1 MEKTF
6 YRTVFPGLNV
16 QRTSWRHRVPRS
28 SIWDGCL
35 VHFTNE
41 MNSNS
46 TACLELEI
54 TVFSSS
60 HLFSQ
65 VLLINIS
72 ASAQGFW
79 DNKPVEKH
87 SNFAVTL
94 LYANAQSRRQGGRI
108 KRFLPNLHAPKK
120 SKLILPKLANRKYF
134 RRCQLAEQGL
144 VSILTS
150 VDWAGKLPWFLFG
163 DELQTF
169 ETTLTPG
176 RCRERL
182 IDCVR
187 FSSFTCCWLDR
198 YKWPFPHECCCVTFN
213 SHFEWKST
221 S

>member
-1 MEKTF
+1 M
-6 YRTVFPGLNV
+6 PGIRN
-16 QRTSWRHRVPRS
+16 
-28 SIWDGCL
+28 
-35 VHFTNE
+35 
-41 MNSNS
+41 NSFFKLS
-46 TACLELEI
+46 PFL
-54 TVFSSS
+54 SSS
-60 HLFSQ
+60 ANQHFSICPGILGQ
-65 VLLINIS
+65 
-72 ASAQGFW
+72 
-79 DNKPVEKH
+79 KH

-120 SKLILPKLANRKYF
+120 SELILPKLANQKYF

-187 FSSFTCCWLDR
+187 FSSFTCC
-198 YKWPFPHECCCVTFN
+198 
-213 SHFEWKST
+213 
-221 S
+221 